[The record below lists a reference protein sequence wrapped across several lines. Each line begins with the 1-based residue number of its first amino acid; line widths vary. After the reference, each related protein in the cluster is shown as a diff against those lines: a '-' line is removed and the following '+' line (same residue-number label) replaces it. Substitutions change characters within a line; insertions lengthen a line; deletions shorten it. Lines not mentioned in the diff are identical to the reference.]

1 MLFSSLLFLSIFLPA
16 VLLVYYSVSPKSRN
30 SVLLVA
36 SLIFYGWGE
45 PRLLAVMLLFILAN
59 YATALLVESAGSPAG
74 RRFFLILGLLADFY
88 LNRRFFSYA
97 VLAAAALFLSAFAQM
112 FSLLV
117 YRG

>member
-1 MLFSSLLFLSIFLPA
+1 MLFGSLLFLSIFLPA

-59 YATALLVESAGSPAG
+59 YTESGMTGQGKNGFIRCIFMNPSNKSEEGALYIIW
-74 RRFFLILGLLADFY
+74 FC
-88 LNRRFFSYA
+88 
-97 VLAAAALFLSAFAQM
+97 
-112 FSLLV
+112 
-117 YRG
+117 